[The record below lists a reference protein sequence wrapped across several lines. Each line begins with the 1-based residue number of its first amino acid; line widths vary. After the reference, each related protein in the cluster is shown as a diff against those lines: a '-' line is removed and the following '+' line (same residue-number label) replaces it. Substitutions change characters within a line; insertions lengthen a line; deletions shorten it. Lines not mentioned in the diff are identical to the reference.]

1 MNIVLLMILIAEACL
16 GVCAWLTPNCL
27 RQLAAHLLTRAD
39 VVEAA
44 KAEGGR
50 RIQFWREELG
60 VVRAPVGTRV
70 GTAEPAISRFVQN

>member
-1 MNIVLLMILIAEACL
+1 MNIALLMILIAEACL
-16 GVCAWLTPNCL
+16 GVCVWLTPNCL

-44 KAEGGR
+44 KAESCR

-60 VVRAPVGTRV
+60 VTRAELDARV
-70 GTAEPAISRFVQN
+70 TPAEPAISRLVRN